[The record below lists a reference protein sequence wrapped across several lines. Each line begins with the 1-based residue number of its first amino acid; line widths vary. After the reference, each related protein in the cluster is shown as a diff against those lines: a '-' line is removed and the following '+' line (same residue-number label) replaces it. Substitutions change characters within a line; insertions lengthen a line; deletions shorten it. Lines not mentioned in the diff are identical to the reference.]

1 MFNSKGKKRCC
12 IGIGTLILCL
22 FLAGCSLLPPKKSQP
37 VESGL
42 MELEQY
48 AWDCY
53 GRGRDFMQE
62 GRYEMA
68 RQQFAF
74 AAAAAVS
81 ETLYEDAVD
90 GIRRVDRIL
99 IERR

>member
-1 MFNSKGKKRCC
+1 MNRKVRKGKVRVAVLL
-12 IGIGTLILCL
+12 LIVLL
-22 FLAGCSLLPPKKSQP
+22 GGCSLLPPKKSEP

-42 MELEQY
+42 RELDKY
-48 AWDCY
+48 ARDCFV
-53 GRGRDFMQE
+53 RGRDFMQE

-74 AAAAAVS
+74 AAASAVS

-90 GIRRVDRIL
+90 GIRRVDRIMV
-99 IERR
+99 ESR